1 MKVAD
6 LLSTYE
12 EQEQQDILTL
22 IPIYEEIY
30 KDEAELLEQI
40 RTEEALLRQEVANI
54 KYFTDALN
62 KDLRGFQEFQNWK
75 QINECSRSATNTFL
89 RLIALKY
96 VGEEHCTDSEIDL

>member
-30 KDEAELLEQI
+30 KDEAELMEQI
-40 RTEEALLRQEVANI
+40 RTEEALLRQETANVI
-54 KYFTDALN
+54 YFTDALN
-62 KDLRGFQEFQNWK
+62 NDWGEFQHWK
-75 QINECSRSATNTFL
+75 QISECARSATNTFL

-96 VGEEHCTDSEIDL
+96 VKEEHCTDSENDL